1 MTFEPIWNSII
12 AWYLFLAGL
21 GGGAYVSAAFLRW
34 RHPEAVNMIRIG
46 RVIAP
51 VVVIIG
57 LCLLMFDAT
66 AGLHNPLRFALL
78 LTNFGSVMTWGVVFL
93 GAFTVLALIGAGL
106 DLARRNVPLWLD
118 VAAAVFGV
126 CVAVYTGCLLGV
138 CKTFPLWNN
147 ALLPILFLVSAM
159 STGMAAVLCVAIFRH
174 PEEFNRVGVF
184 KKFHFC
190 LPVIELVLVASLLF
204 VTASNASPAG
214 WESVMNLV
222 AGDYALAFWF
232 LFVLVGLVLPTA
244 LETWL
249 LFFSPK
255 EFEESRKAHWISFA
269 SDAGVLVGGF
279 VLRLLVLLAAMP
291 LTLVTPWY

>member
-51 VVVIIG
+51 VVVIVG

-93 GAFTVLALIGAGL
+93 GGFTILALIGAGL
-106 DLARRNVPLWLD
+106 DLAKRRVPLWLD
-118 VAAAVFGV
+118 IAAAVFGV

-190 LPVIELVLVASLLF
+190 LSIIELVLVASLLF

-222 AGDYALAFWF
+222 GGDCALAFWF

-279 VLRLLVLLAAMP
+279 VLRLLVLVAAMP
-291 LTLVTPWY
+291 LTLVVPWY